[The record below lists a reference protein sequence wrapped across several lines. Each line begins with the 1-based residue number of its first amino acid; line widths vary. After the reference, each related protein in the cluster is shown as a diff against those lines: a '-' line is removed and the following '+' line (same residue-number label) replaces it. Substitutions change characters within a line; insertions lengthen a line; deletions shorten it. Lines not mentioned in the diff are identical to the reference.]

1 MRGHLT
7 VICGPMFGGKTT
19 ALLQRVL
26 WAKNGQERS
35 VVVVKPRFDNRYS
48 ETEIVSHDGLST
60 PCNPIADWGEIES
73 DIKPGTVVFI
83 DEAQFFEEPH
93 FHGDIEQIVEGL
105 LDSGHDV
112 VVNGLDMDTRGKVF
126 RAVIALLGLADEVI
140 KTKAHCAV
148 CGQPASKT
156 QKVIDSGGRIELGST
171 DKYQPRCNKHWSQ
184 A

>member
-26 WAKNGQERS
+26 WAKNGQERP

-48 ETEIVSHDGLST
+48 ETRIVSHDGLST
-60 PCNPIADWGEIES
+60 PCSSISCWEEIDS
-73 DIKPGTVVFI
+73 DIGPDTVVFI
-83 DEAQFFEEPH
+83 DEAQFFEAPN
-93 FHGDIEQIVEGL
+93 FHGDIEAIVEKL
-105 LDSGHDV
+105 LNAGNDV
-112 VVNGLDMDTRGKVF
+112 VANGLDMDTRGKVF
-126 RAVIALLGLADEVI
+126 RPIIALLGLADEVI

-156 QKVIDSGGRIELGST
+156 QKMVESDDRIELGST
-171 DKYQPRCNKHWSQ
+171 DKYQPRCNRHWTSN
-184 A
+184 